1 MERHEQI
8 NTVLG
13 SALLFT
19 VITSIGSLPS
29 RLSTLILTNGRLI
42 GGPNSFVNNNI
53 LWIIVVAI
61 IIILLIAYI
70 KKSNETSC
78 LHVLQNE
85 NIRLTT
91 GVLVA
96 IDGLVNLSSLL
107 PTYII
112 IIQSLLKIPHYVGDG
127 MEVLSSKIIT
137 VDVITVAIILLQ
149 IFFGIYLV
157 KCYKKKIN

>member
-42 GGPNSFVNNNI
+42 GGPNSFVKSNI

-70 KKSNETSC
+70 KKSNETNC

-85 NIRLTT
+85 NILLTT

-96 IDGLVNLSSLL
+96 IDGLINLSSLL
-107 PTYII
+107 PTYIT
-112 IIQSLLKIPHYVGDG
+112 IIQSLLKIPHYVGSG
-127 MEVLSSKIIT
+127 METLSSKIIM
-137 VDVITVAIILLQ
+137 VDIITVAIILLQ
-149 IFFGIYLV
+149 IFLGIYLV
-157 KCYKKKIN
+157 KCNRKKID